1 MKINGQRLLSDLQ
14 ALQRITATPGRGV
27 TRFSYTEED
36 RRARDYLARIA
47 GEYGFQMETDAVG
60 NIRICPPASNG
71 TTIIGSH
78 IDTVRN
84 GGWLDGIYGVISGVE
99 VLRTFA
105 DHGIH
110 TDAAVM
116 VYAEEEGSV
125 FGSTMTGSKFL
136 TGKYT
141 VKDLSALK
149 DEQGVTLQE
158 HLKACGYWN
167 EETFAS
173 TFPMDF
179 TGVHRAVE
187 LHIEQGPV
195 MDTENLQIGIV
206 DTVFGMHVL
215 QIEFVGLGNHAG
227 ASPMIGRR
235 DCMCAFA
242 EAALA
247 IEQMAIDMG
256 RGVVATIGKI
266 SASPG
271 GSNVIPDSVRFTVDI
286 RSNDDRNTE
295 EAVRRIRAAS
305 EEVAHARRVECS
317 IRDIADSSAIPF
329 SRDVIEEM
337 TALAE
342 ECGVIY
348 KVMDSGAVHDTAM
361 LAPYTKAGMI
371 FVPSIDGRSHVP
383 EENTKE
389 EDLIRGAQ
397 FLMDYIVTAEQENDS
412 KV

>member
-1 MKINGQRLLSDLQ
+1 MRDLQ

-36 RRARDYLARIA
+36 GRARDYLARIA
-47 GEYGFQMETDAVG
+47 GEYGFQMDTDSVG
-60 NIRICPPASNG
+60 NIRICPPASKG

-105 DHGIH
+105 DHGAH

-141 VKDLSALK
+141 AKDLSALK

-167 EETFAS
+167 EEVFAS

-179 TGVHRAVE
+179 AGVHRAVE

-256 RGVVATIGKI
+256 CVSGGDDREDQRQSRRLQCDSGFRQVHRGYSKQRRPEHRGGGPADPRGV
-266 SASPG
+266 
-271 GSNVIPDSVRFTVDI
+271 
-286 RSNDDRNTE
+286 
-295 EAVRRIRAAS
+295 RRGRTGT
-305 EEVAHARRVECS
+305 AR
-317 IRDIADSSAIPF
+317 
-329 SRDVIEEM
+329 
-337 TALAE
+337 
-342 ECGVIY
+342 
-348 KVMDSGAVHDTAM
+348 
-361 LAPYTKAGMI
+361 GMQ
-371 FVPSIDGRSHVP
+371 H
-383 EENTKE
+383 T
-389 EDLIRGAQ
+389 
-397 FLMDYIVTAEQENDS
+397 
-412 KV
+412 